1 MVGGWPAGFHLLAAS
16 PRTTIVWSSVRKR
29 ILIIAANLAVV
40 LALVGGTVAYAT
52 MSKTVTLSIDGK
64 ATEVRTFGD
73 DVGDVLESQGV
84 ELGDRDVVL
93 PAEGESIDDGSRIAV
108 RYARQLALTVDGGE
122 SSYWV
127 TATNVD
133 DALSQIGLRFLG
145 ADLSVSRSSSIG
157 RDGLELTVSTPKK
170 VTVVS
175 ADGKQQLT
183 TTGATVS
190 DALSELN
197 LETDDNDELQ
207 PLARR
212 ELSDG
217 MRIVLTTIDVRV
229 HSITESVGYGTVVRY
244 SGDMF
249 EGQQRTVRAGQSGQ
263 TRVEVRRVLANGE
276 LRSTS
281 VLERTVLSAPV
292 PAIVLRGT
300 ADRPAPT
307 PAPTTNFVAG
317 GTVWDRLAQ
326 CESGGNWAINT
337 GNGYYGGLQFS
348 LGTWQAYG
356 GTGYPHQASRE
367 TQIAVATRVQA
378 GQGWGA
384 WPSCASQLGLL

>member
-1 MVGGWPAGFHLLAAS
+1 M
-16 PRTTIVWSSVRKR
+16 
-29 ILIIAANLAVV
+29 IIAANLAVV

-108 RYARQLALTVDGGE
+108 RYARQLALTVDGDE
-122 SSYWV
+122 SAYWV

-145 ADLSVSRSSSIG
+145 ADLSVSRSSYIG
-157 RDGLELTVSTPKK
+157 RDGLELSVSTPKK

-175 ADGKQQLT
+175 ADGKQRLT

-207 PLARR
+207 PLAGR

-229 HSITESVGYGTVVRY
+229 RSVTESVGYGTVVRY
-244 SGDMF
+244 SADMF

-307 PAPTTNFVAG
+307 PTTNFVG
-317 GTVWDRLAQ
+317 GSTVWDRLAQ

-367 TQIAVATRVQA
+367 TQIAVASRVQA

-384 WPSCASQLGLL
+384 WPSCAAQLGLL